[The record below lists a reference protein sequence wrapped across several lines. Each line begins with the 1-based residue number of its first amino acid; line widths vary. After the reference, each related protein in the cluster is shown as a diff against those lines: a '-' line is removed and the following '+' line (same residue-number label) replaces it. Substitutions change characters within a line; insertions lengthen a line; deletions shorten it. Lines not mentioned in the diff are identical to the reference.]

1 MASPKPLI
9 VPWLIQKI
17 DSRMYP
23 GLEWVNS
30 EKTQFKVPWKH
41 HLRQDLCMND
51 TKIFEDWAIDS
62 GRYDPT
68 KDNPDPKRW
77 KKNFGSALTQKKDIV
92 LMVVDNSKKLTDP
105 HRIYELLRKETGSLA
120 AVPGQVSGKVG
131 DNPTFLPMDFR
142 SQSAVATV
150 ATRYGTLSAQMEQ
163 LNLYRDGAELYR
175 DIEDFQNMFDNTVKE
190 TDRNIQSE
198 QEYPDDSCFA
208 GACAIGGDVTP
219 GAVTEVYAEQ
229 QAYPVQEQ
237 ETFKQQILSHF
248 THNSF
253 ETNFEVKIYYR
264 GKLVKSSLVSNR
276 YGFCLTSREQPS
288 PGGYLQDVT
297 LPKPETEVTDKI
309 LIQTVN
315 RLLPTLDQGTLVEV
329 RNGVICARRLGACK
343 SFWSITET
351 PNTTEPNPI
360 DKDDFTILYTLQQ
373 FITELIEFMEHRRK
387 DSPKYSIWICLGERW
402 PDRATWKNK
411 CVMVEIVPV
420 VMRLLHEMSYSTGAS
435 SLSPS
440 DVNLEISDSLSATN
454 AIQLLRDIK
463 EMMDWTS

>member
-163 LNLYRDGAELYR
+163 LNLYRDG
-175 DIEDFQNMFDNTVKE
+175 
-190 TDRNIQSE
+190 
-198 QEYPDDSCFA
+198 
-208 GACAIGGDVTP
+208 
-219 GAVTEVYAEQ
+219 AEQ